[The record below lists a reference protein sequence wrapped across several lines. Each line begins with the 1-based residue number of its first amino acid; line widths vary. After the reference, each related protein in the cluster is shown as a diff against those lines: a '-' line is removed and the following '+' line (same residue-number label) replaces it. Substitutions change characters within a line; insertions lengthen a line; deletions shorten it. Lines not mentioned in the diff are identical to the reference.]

1 MSPGFDPDKDLK
13 GLGVANQTTMLK
25 GETELIQKLF
35 KRTMIRKY
43 GPENLTDHFY
53 VFNTICDATDE
64 RQGAM
69 HKMFGKSYRPPTSK
83 LLGELE
89 SSQGGT
95 ALISEKRQ
103 KRISSAEKEAAS
115 RG

>member
-1 MSPGFDPDKDLK
+1 MGDLK

-69 HKMFGKSYRPPTSK
+69 YKLFGKAYKPPESK
-83 LLGELE
+83 LLRDLE
-89 SSQGGT
+89 AAQGDSQ
-95 ALISEKRQ
+95 LLSDKR
-103 KRISSAEKEAAS
+103 RRGFSSAEMEAAS
-115 RG
+115 